1 MWITSACAE
10 QTCGVGNNLVRSRD
24 HLRVCGADVSWN
36 RAFWH
41 RMGSPPRVRS
51 RPDVSRGD
59 DMTMGITSACAEQT
73 PPSHANCSATADH
86 LRVCGAD
93 GIMNRTKSCPMGS
106 PPRVRSRRAS
116 HSCAMFH
123 VGITSACAEQTA
135 TCRVSASAI
144 SDHLRVCGADGSESF
159 DLNVNT
165 GSPPRV
171 RSRPSL
177 SGRAAR
183 RGRITSACAE
193 QTGWTL
199 RNRRSPPDHLRVC
212 GADSG

>member
-1 MWITSACAE
+1 M
-10 QTCGVGNNLVRSRD
+10 
-24 HLRVCGADVSWN
+24 CGADLQGTLNQVTWT
-36 RAFWH
+36 
-41 RMGSPPRVRS
+41 GSPPRVRS
-51 RPDVSRGD
+51 RLAFCGIGGQPI
-59 DMTMGITSACAEQT
+59 GITSACAEQT
-73 PPSHANCSATADH
+73 DNELTVTNGNKDH

>member
-1 MWITSACAE
+1 MAGAGSPPRVRSRQPEPTILNKARGITSACAE
-10 QTCGVGNNLVRSRD
+10 QTTARVPEPPSRPD

-93 GIMNRTKSCPMGS
+93 GIMNRIKSCQTGS
-106 PPRVRSRRAS
+106 PPRVRSRRRIIPAPPRPR
-116 HSCAMFH
+116 
-123 VGITSACAEQTA
+123 GITSACAEQTIRCA
-135 TCRVSASAI
+135 LSRIGGT
-144 SDHLRVCGADGSESF
+144 DHLHVCGADAVEGRVDDSRR
-159 DLNVNT
+159 

-171 RSRPSL
+171 RSRP
-177 SGRAAR
+177 AA
-183 RGRITSACAE
+183 I
-193 QTGWTL
+193 W
-199 RNRRSPPDHLRVC
+199 
-212 GADSG
+212 